1 MSELKL
7 RQEADSPSL
16 SVRSFLHRQLPYI
29 VVLALAVSGVA
40 YNNIS
45 RQPLVGYLGFL
56 TLATAVLCVV
66 TEWPQAADA
75 RARMR
80 LILKHALHWGAVLV
94 AMNVMLFYG
103 VRQLLPLPA
112 TSLVLLMLL
121 ALGTFLAG
129 LNIPS
134 LQICFLGL
142 AMALA
147 VPAIAWFKQ
156 FALFFVLAAVFLIGL
171 GLTLWP
177 RRQGKEGAPTLA

>member
-1 MSELKL
+1 
-7 RQEADSPSL
+7 
-16 SVRSFLHRQLPYI
+16 
-29 VVLALAVSGVA
+29 
-40 YNNIS
+40 
-45 RQPLVGYLGFL
+45 
-56 TLATAVLCVV
+56 
-66 TEWPQAADA
+66 
-75 RARMR
+75 
-80 LILKHALHWGAVLV
+80 
-94 AMNVMLFYG
+94 MNVMLFYG

-142 AMALA
+142 AMAPA